1 MSPEDLMII
10 EDLNDNADGFILKY
24 ANDVMVINETLL
36 DYNADGYAL
45 IPDVYY
51 KLSVR
56 IEWIHEKPKI
66 KKYKDGEGRRK
77 RLYIDALKMRAIKP
91 DVTFLELLYNLV
103 LRRKFFYDNS
113 DRVLTNRILIEDAQT
128 VLKMNMNDVCALY
141 PSKHGTFKT
150 DAVYCSEHGVSR
162 RSHSRTV
169 RKWLN
174 HQSIGEWYDVS
185 KSVNWNYKYA
195 QANDIKTGLN
205 TLKDFCWENGID
217 MHPERKPI
225 GDWYDETLSVK

>member
-1 MSPEDLMII
+1 MII
-10 EDLNDNADGFILKY
+10 D
-24 ANDVMVINETLL
+24 ETPL
-36 DYNADGYAL
+36 DYNIDGYAL

-51 KLSVR
+51 KLNIR
-56 IEWIHEKPKI
+56 IDWTNEKPKI
-66 KKYKDGEGRRK
+66 NKYKDGERRRK
-77 RLYIDALKMRAIKP
+77 RLYIDALIMRAIKP
-91 DVTFLELLYNLV
+91 NVTFLELLYNLV

-113 DRVLTNRILIEDAQT
+113 DGVLTNKILIEYAQT
-128 VLKMNMNDVCALY
+128 ILKMNMNEIYALH
-141 PSKHGTFKT
+141 PSKHGIFKT
-150 DAVYCSEHGVSR
+150 DAVYCSEHGLSR

-174 HQSIGEWYDVS
+174 YQNIGGWYDVS

-195 QANDIKTGLN
+195 QANDIKTSLN

>member
-1 MSPEDLMII
+1 
-10 EDLNDNADGFILKY
+10 
-24 ANDVMVINETLL
+24 MV
-36 DYNADGYAL
+36 
-45 IPDVYY
+45 
-51 KLSVR
+51 
-56 IEWIHEKPKI
+56 

-77 RLYIDALKMRAIKP
+77 RLYIDAIIMRAIKP
-91 DVTFLELLYNLV
+91 DATFLELLYNLV
-103 LRRKFFYDNS
+103 LRRKHCYDNS
-113 DRVLTNRILIEDAQT
+113 DKVLTDKILIDDVLT
-128 VLKMNMNDVCALY
+128 VLNMGIDDVYKLNT
-141 PSKHGTFKT
+141 SKHGTFKT
-150 DAVYCSEHGVSR
+150 DAVYCSEHGLSR

-174 HQSIGEWYDVS
+174 YQNIGGWYDVS